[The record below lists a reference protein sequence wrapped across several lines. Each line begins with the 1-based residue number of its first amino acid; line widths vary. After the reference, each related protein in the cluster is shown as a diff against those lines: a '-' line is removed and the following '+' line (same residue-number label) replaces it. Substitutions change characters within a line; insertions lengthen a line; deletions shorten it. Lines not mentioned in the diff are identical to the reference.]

1 MWESILLTVAATAGN
16 NIGKILQKKGT
27 IILPPL
33 SFKLKACLK
42 FHFLCVL
49 NWFVLV
55 SIKDL
60 IFFWRNCYLN
70 HVGVFEFL
78 KLFLVSIAVFIWCQ
92 CKIEYFPSMCMIE
105 WEWIDTKITFL
116 LSFFFH
122 LRLCELEVNVWLLIP
137 LCLQVIRSYASN
149 RTWVIGFLVDIFGAL
164 LMLRALSLAPV
175 SPISHANVMIGFVT
189 LWSCVFA

>member
-1 MWESILLTVAATAGN
+1 
-16 NIGKILQKKGT
+16 
-27 IILPPL
+27 
-33 SFKLKACLK
+33 
-42 FHFLCVL
+42 
-49 NWFVLV
+49 
-55 SIKDL
+55 
-60 IFFWRNCYLN
+60 
-70 HVGVFEFL
+70 VGVFEFL

-189 LWSCVFA
+189 L